1 MEMQAEDIC
10 RFMRA
15 SAGLALDLLP
25 EEQGLY
31 GLLDHTGKLRYVGMT
46 TMPLKRR
53 IAQYHV
59 AGDGN
64 SHKYSCAYN
73 AGLLW
78 HDRKH
83 PLTDEKDGRL
93 AKKARREFVRATC
106 RAVTLPL
113 PNLAAEELQALER
126 KVIDQLADHL
136 DWNDSKIIPAIDVD
150 DLVKGMTSSWSE
162 DDKQAMERQRTRW
175 MEGRNT

>member
-1 MEMQAEDIC
+1 MQAGDIC

-15 SAGLALDLLP
+15 STGLALDWLP
-25 EEQGLY
+25 DKQGLY
-31 GLLDHTGKLRYVGMT
+31 GLLDHTGRLRYVGMT

-83 PLTDEKDGRL
+83 PLSDEKDGQV
-93 AKKARREFVRATC
+93 AKRARREFVRATC

-113 PNLAAEELQALER
+113 PDLKAEELKTLER
-126 KVIDQLADHL
+126 EVIDQLAGHL
-136 DWNDSKIIPAIDVD
+136 DWNDSKIIPVIDVD
-150 DLVKGMTSSWSE
+150 CLVKEMTSSWSDE
-162 DDKQAMERQRTRW
+162 DKKAMERQKARW
-175 MEGRNT
+175 TEGRSA

>member
-1 MEMQAEDIC
+1 MMMEADEIC

-15 SAGLALDLLP
+15 SGGLALDHLP
-25 EEQGLY
+25 DKQGLY
-31 GLLDHTGKLRYVGMT
+31 GLLDHEGTLRYVGMT

-83 PLTDEKDGRL
+83 PLTDDHDGRI
-93 AKKARREFVRATC
+93 AKRARREFVRATC
-106 RAVTLPL
+106 RAATLPL
-113 PNLAAEELQALER
+113 PDLTAEELQTLER
-126 KVIDQLADHL
+126 KVIDRLSDHL
-136 DWNDSKIIPAIDVD
+136 DWNDSKVIPVIEVD
-150 DLVKGMTSSWSE
+150 DLVREATSSWSNDE
-162 DDKQAMERQRTRW
+162 KRAMERQRARW
-175 MEGRNT
+175 MEGRVT

>member
-1 MEMQAEDIC
+1 MQADEIC

-15 SAGLALDLLP
+15 STGLALDRLP
-25 EEQGLY
+25 DKQGLY
-31 GLLDHTGKLRYVGMT
+31 GLLDHTGRLRYVGMT

-83 PLTDEKDGRL
+83 PLSDEKDGRV
-93 AKKARREFVRATC
+93 AKRARRESVSYTHL
-106 RAVTLPL
+106 TLPTIYS
-113 PNLAAEELQALER
+113 
-126 KVIDQLADHL
+126 V
-136 DWNDSKIIPAIDVD
+136 
-150 DLVKGMTSSWSE
+150 
-162 DDKQAMERQRTRW
+162 
-175 MEGRNT
+175 